1 MTSSISS
8 SVLRSSARAKACQDP
23 SGRACYQRKQ
33 TGVAPTFHHTGSR
46 TEHHPPLG
54 TRRTTRQTRKRI
66 GLGTRDSQ
74 ATLRRTPAKPLLE
87 GHKRNQGTDST
98 HRKGL
103 IATCGTGHRTE
114 HRATLS
120 IAQAN
125 SAMLVEARRVVAR
138 ATVLLAIASIVP
150 PVGCDNQATVV
161 VTKPHLRSH
170 TQRGRAKTESGV
182 NQQ

>member
-8 SVLRSSARAKACQDP
+8 SALRSFARAKACQGQND
-23 SGRACYQRKQ
+23 RVCYQRKQ
-33 TGVAPTFHHTGSR
+33 TGEAPTFHHIGSK
-46 TEHHPPLG
+46 TEHHPLQG
-54 TRRTTRQTRKRI
+54 IRRTTQQTLKRI
-66 GLGTRDSQ
+66 GLDTRDSQ
-74 ATLRRTPAKPLLE
+74 ATLRPTRAKPLLG
-87 GHKRNQGTDST
+87 GHKRNPGTDST

-125 SAMLVEARRVVAR
+125 SAMLAEARRVVAR